1 MLLAVPALRALR
13 AASPGGSLALA
24 AQPRIARL
32 LRALGVVDE
41 ALAFDALGLHALF
54 VDAPRAARLPAI
66 EQATRVVCWFGA
78 GAPAFVERL
87 RALAPG
93 AVVASPVGEDRPV
106 WEHLLATVGAA
117 PEARWRA
124 PLGIPDELLERGRRE
139 LVAAGWDG
147 VLPLLLVHP
156 GAGGVDKRW
165 PTEGFA
171 RVLERVAPRI
181 GLAVHCGPADA
192 GPVGELM
199 SRHRGPLLRLEAPE
213 LGALAGVLGLA
224 AGYLGNDSGVS
235 HLAAALGA
243 RALILFT
250 GGKLGWVPWAAGV
263 RTVVVSTHALDE
275 GDIGR
280 VAAAI
285 EHVLPAACR

>member
-78 GAPAFVERL
+78 GAPGFVERL

-93 AVVASPVGEDRPV
+93 AVVASPVGDDRPV

-124 PLGIPDELLERGRRE
+124 PLEIPGELLERGRRE

-192 GPVGELM
+192 APVSELM

-235 HLAAALGA
+235 HLAAALGV
-243 RALILFT
+243 RALVLFT
-250 GGKLGWVPWAAGV
+250 ATNLPWRSWSDAA
-263 RTVVVSTHALDE
+263 RPLVVATETLREADGDRVIAGLTALL
-275 GDIGR
+275 R
-280 VAAAI
+280 
-285 EHVLPAACR
+285 